1 MVPRVVLPRGEFL
14 LLLGPLIEPKKAY
27 LCIIKTLFMKHK
39 TLLLTFLVL
48 LPAFLFAGEGMWI
61 PMLLQYNEK
70 EMQEMGMKITAD
82 DIYSINHSS
91 LKDAIVLF
99 GGGCTGE
106 IVSDLGLLL
115 TNHHC
120 GYDYIQKHSSVE
132 HDYLTNG
139 FWAMNRGEELPCPGL
154 SVIFLRE
161 MRDVTDQVL
170 KGVSIDMPEDERQAL
185 VDKNM
190 KSIIAS
196 VEKETP
202 YKVSIK
208 PYFLGNEYYLL
219 LNEVYTDVRL
229 VGCPPSNI
237 GKFGGDTDNWV
248 WPRHTGD
255 FSVFRVY
262 ADKDG
267 HPAVYD
273 KDNVPYK
280 PAKHLDISLKGAE
293 EGDFAFVFGYPAR
306 TNEYLP
312 AVAVDQEANVID
324 PIMVDLRGKVLDIY
338 NKYQEQDPKV
348 RIQYASKHA
357 GLGNG
362 WKKWMGVTEG
372 INHFHGVQKKH
383 DYENR
388 FQKWVLESRSRHIY
402 VDLLRQFK
410 DNYKALEP
418 YELAYTYLTEA
429 GLRIELVS
437 FAGRFARLAEVTKD
451 TPQDKVD
458 QMVANLKTSSAAFFK
473 DYYEPIDR
481 EVAVMALNEYLK
493 AQPADFRPGFLND
506 IKDVNEYVDKLFA
519 KSMFTDQAK
528 VNELLNNF
536 SVNKAKKL
544 QKDPALQAYESLMG
558 FFVDEVY
565 KPNATITA
573 NIDRLRRIYM
583 KGQMEME
590 PEKRFSP
597 DANFTL
603 RVTYGKVEGFK
614 PKDGM
619 KYKHFTTLEGI
630 MQKGN
635 PDIYDYVVEPRLKEL
650 YNKKDYG
657 RYADKDGTMHVAFTA
672 SVHTTGGNS
681 GSPILNAEG
690 QLLGLN
696 FDRCWEGTMSDL
708 IYDPDICRNISVD
721 IRYVLFI
728 IDKFAGAGH
737 LVDEMTIVE

>member
-1 MVPRVVLPRGEFL
+1 MKRLSL
-14 LLLGPLIEPKKAY
+14 LITFIL
-27 LCIIKTLFMKHK
+27 TLAVGIAK
-39 TLLLTFLVL
+39 
-48 LPAFLFAGEGMWI
+48 AGEGMWI

-70 EMQEMGMKITAD
+70 EMQEMGMKITAE

-106 IVSDLGLLL
+106 IVSDQGLLL

-120 GYDYIQKHSSVE
+120 GYGYIQKHSSVE

-154 SVIFLRE
+154 TVIFLRE
-161 MRDVTDQVL
+161 MRDVTKQVL
-170 KGVSIDMPEDERQAL
+170 EGITIDTPEDERKAKI
-185 VDKNM
+185 DENM
-190 KSIIAS
+190 KKIKAQI
-196 VEKETP
+196 EKETQ
-202 YKVSIK
+202 YKVRIE
-208 PYFLGNEYYLL
+208 PFFLGNEYYLM

-267 HPAVYD
+267 RPADYG

-280 PAKHLDISLKGAE
+280 PAKHLEISLKGAE
-293 EGDFAFVFGYPAR
+293 EGDFAFVFGYPAH

-312 AVAVDQEANVID
+312 AVAVDQEANLID
-324 PIMVDLRGKVLDIY
+324 PIRVDLRGKVLDIY

-348 RIQYASKHA
+348 RIQYAAKHA
-357 GLGNG
+357 NIGNG

-372 INHFHGVQKKH
+372 INHFHGVEKKN
-383 DYENR
+383 EFETR
-388 FQKWVLESRSRHIY
+388 FQEWALGARNRYMYI
-402 VDLLRQFK
+402 DLLKDFK
-410 DNYKALEP
+410 KNYYDLKP
-418 YELAYTYLTEA
+418 YELAYTYLAEA
-429 GLRIELVS
+429 GLRIELIN
-437 FAGRFARLAEVTKD
+437 FAGRFARLSEVTKD
-451 TPQDKVD
+451 TPQEEIDK
-458 QMVANLKTSSAAFFK
+458 MIASLKTASANFFK

-481 EVAVMALNEYLK
+481 EVAAMLLNEYLK
-493 AQPADFRPGFLND
+493 AQSADFRPAFLNE
-506 IKDVNEYVDKLFA
+506 IKDVDSYVDNLFN
-519 KSMFTDQAK
+519 KSMFTDEAK
-528 VNELLNNF
+528 VNDFLDNF
-536 SVNKAKKL
+536 KANKAKKL
-544 QKDPALQAYESLMG
+544 ANDPALKVYQSLIG
-558 FFVDEVY
+558 FYRNEVY
-565 KPNATITA
+565 DHISEINT
-573 NIDRLRRIYM
+573 NIDRLQRIYM
-583 KGQMEME
+583 KGQMDMQ
-590 PEKRFSP
+590 PDKRLFP

-614 PKDGM
+614 PQDG
-619 KYKHFTTLEGI
+619 KTYKHFTTLEGI
-630 MQKGN
+630 MEKEN

-650 YNKKDYG
+650 FNNKDYG
-657 RYADKDGTMHVAFTA
+657 RYADKDGKMHVAFTA

-708 IYDPDICRNISVD
+708 IYDPAICRNISVD

-737 LVDEMTIVE
+737 LIDEMTIVE

>member
-1 MVPRVVLPRGEFL
+1 MA
-14 LLLGPLIEPKKAY
+14 I
-27 LCIIKTLFMKHK
+27 
-39 TLLLTFLVL
+39 LLTS
-48 LPAFLFAGEGMWI
+48 AMAFAGEGMWI

-70 EMQEMGMKITAD
+70 EMQEMGMRITAD

-106 IVSDLGLLL
+106 IVSDYGLLL

-120 GYDYIQKHSSVE
+120 GYDWIQKHSSVE
-132 HDYLTNG
+132 HDYLTDG
-139 FWAMNRGEELPCPGL
+139 FWAMDRSQELPCPGL
-154 SVIFLRE
+154 TVTILRE
-161 MRDVTDQVL
+161 IRDVTDQVL
-170 KGVSIDMPEDERQAL
+170 YHVTEEMTEEKRQATI
-185 VDKNM
+185 DQAIKD
-190 KSIIAS
+190 IIAE
-196 VEKETP
+196 VEKTTN

-208 PYFLGNEYYLL
+208 PFFLGNEYYLL
-219 LNEVYTDVRL
+219 LNEVFRDVRL

-267 HPAVYD
+267 HPANYSA
-273 KDNVPYK
+273 DNVPYK
-280 PAKHLDISLKGAE
+280 PAQHLQISLKGAD

-306 TNEYLP
+306 TSEYLP

-324 PIMVDLRGKVLDIY
+324 PIAVDLRGKILDVY
-338 NKYQEQDPKV
+338 NTYQEKDRKV

-372 INHFHGVQKKH
+372 INHFHGVEKKRFYEESFQEWCLASRQRYLYINLLKDFEQK
-383 DYENR
+383 
-388 FQKWVLESRSRHIY
+388 
-402 VDLLRQFK
+402 
-410 DNYKALEP
+410 YKELEP
-418 YELAYTYLTEA
+418 YRVAYTYLSNA
-429 GLRIELVS
+429 GLNIEIVA
-437 FAGRFARLAEVTKD
+437 FAGKFNKLSEVTSD
-451 TPQDKVD
+451 TPQEEVDK
-458 QMVANLKTSSAAFFK
+458 MLASLRKASETFFK
-473 DYYEPIDR
+473 DYYQPIDE
-481 EVAVMALNEYLK
+481 EVARTMLAEYLNN
-493 AQPADFRPGFLND
+493 QPADFRPGFLND
-506 IKDVNEYVDKLFA
+506 IKDVDDYVKTLFS
-519 KSMFTDQAK
+519 KSMFVDEEK
-528 VNELLNNF
+528 VNNF
-536 SVNKAKKL
+536 IDNFKPIKAKKL
-544 QKDPALQAYESLMG
+544 QKDPALIAYQSLIN
-558 FFVDEVY
+558 FYSEEVNP
-565 KPNATITA
+565 KMSAINNDLA
-573 NIDRLRRIYM
+573 RLQRLYM
-583 KGQMEME
+583 KGQMLME

-614 PKDGM
+614 PQDG
-619 KYKHFTTLEGI
+619 KNFRHFTTLEGI
-630 MQKGN
+630 MEKEN
-635 PDIYDYVVEPRLKEL
+635 SDIYDYVVEPKLKEL
-650 YNKKDYG
+650 YNNKDYG

-681 GSPILNAEG
+681 GSPILNADG

-708 IYDPDICRNISVD
+708 VYDPDICRNISVD

-728 IDKFAGAGH
+728 IDKFAGAKN
-737 LVDEMTIVE
+737 LIAEMDIVE

>member
-1 MVPRVVLPRGEFL
+1 MTMFL
-14 LLLGPLIEPKKAY
+14 MLSVGIAK
-27 LCIIKTLFMKHK
+27 
-39 TLLLTFLVL
+39 
-48 LPAFLFAGEGMWI
+48 AGEGMWI

-70 EMQEMGMKITAD
+70 EMQEMGMKITAE

-106 IVSDLGLLL
+106 IVSDYGLLL

-161 MRDVTDQVL
+161 MRDVTKQVL
-170 KGVSIDMPEDERQAL
+170 EGVSIDFLEDEFNAKVKQ
-185 VDKNM
+185 NM
-190 KSIIAS
+190 QRVISE
-196 VEKETP
+196 VEKETK
-202 YKVSIK
+202 YEVSIK
-208 PYFLGNEYYLL
+208 PFFLGNQYYLL

-255 FSVFRVY
+255 FSIFRVY

-267 HPAVYD
+267 HPAVYSE
-273 KDNVPYK
+273 DNVPYK

-312 AVAVDQEANVID
+312 AVAVDQEANLID

-357 GLGNG
+357 SLGNG

-372 INHFHGVQKKH
+372 INHFHGVEKKH
-383 DYENR
+383 AFESD
-388 FQKWVLESRSRHIY
+388 FQEWVLASRSRHMYINLLN
-402 VDLLRQFK
+402 DLK
-410 DNYKALEP
+410 KNYKDLEP
-418 YELAYTYLTEA
+418 YELAYTYLAEA
-429 GLRIELVS
+429 GLRIELVN
-437 FAGRFARLAEVTKD
+437 FAGRFARLSEVTKD
-451 TPQDKVD
+451 TPQEDIDRMLNQVKATA
-458 QMVANLKTSSAAFFK
+458 ANFFK

-493 AQPADFRPGFLND
+493 AQPAEFRPNFLND
-506 IKDVNEYVDKLFA
+506 IKDVNEYVNQLFD
-519 KSMFTDQAK
+519 KSMFTDEAK
-528 VNELLNNF
+528 VTALLDNF
-536 SVNKAKKL
+536 KVKDAKKL
-544 QKDPALQAYESLMG
+544 ANDPALKVYQSLIG
-558 FFVDEVY
+558 FYRDEVSDHI
-565 KPNATITA
+565 KSLNA

-583 KGQMEME
+583 MAQMEMQ
-590 PEKRFSP
+590 PDKHFFP

-614 PKDGM
+614 PQDG
-619 KYKHFTTLEGI
+619 KTYRHFTTLEGI
-630 MQKGN
+630 IEKEN

-657 RYADKDGTMHVAFTA
+657 RYADKNGSMHVAFTA

-737 LVDEMTIVE
+737 LIEEMTIVE

>member
-1 MVPRVVLPRGEFL
+1 
-14 LLLGPLIEPKKAY
+14 
-27 LCIIKTLFMKHK
+27 MKRI
-39 TLLLTFLVL
+39 TLLITLILTLAVGI
-48 LPAFLFAGEGMWI
+48 AKAGEGMWI

-70 EMQEMGMKITAD
+70 EMQEMGMKISAE

-106 IVSDLGLLL
+106 IVSDYGLLL

-139 FWAMNRGEELPCPGL
+139 FWAMNKGEELPCPGL
-154 SVIFLRE
+154 SVTFLRE
-161 MRDVTDQVL
+161 MRDVTERVL
-170 KGVSIDMPEDERQAL
+170 EGITIDTPEDERKAK
-185 VDKNM
+185 VDENM
-190 KSIIAS
+190 KKIIAE
-196 VEKETP
+196 VEKETR

-208 PYFLGNEYYLL
+208 PFFQGNEYYLL

-255 FSVFRVY
+255 FSIFRVY

-280 PAKHLDISLKGAE
+280 PAKHLDISLKGVE

-324 PIMVDLRGKVLDIY
+324 PVMVDLRGKVLDIY

-372 INHFHGVQKKH
+372 INHFHGIERKM
-383 DYENR
+383 DYESS
-388 FQKWVLESRSRHIY
+388 FYDWVMQSRSRY
-402 VDLLRQFK
+402 MYANLLKDFK
-410 DNYKALEP
+410 SNYKTLEP
-418 YELAYTYLTEA
+418 YQLAYTYMAEA
-429 GLRIELVS
+429 GRRIELVS
-437 FAGRFARLAEVTKD
+437 FAGRFTKLSEVTKE
-451 TPQDKVD
+451 TPQDD
-458 QMVANLKTSSAAFFK
+458 INRMVESLKKTSATFFK

-481 EVAVMALNEYLK
+481 EVAAMLLGEYLK
-493 AQPADFRPGFLND
+493 AQPADFRPAFLND
-506 IKDVNEYVDKLFA
+506 IKDINGYVDNLFN
-519 KSMFTDQAK
+519 KSMFTDEAK
-528 VNELLNNF
+528 VNALLDGFKAND
-536 SVNKAKKL
+536 AKKL
-544 QKDPALQAYESLMG
+544 AKDPALQVYQSLIG
-558 FFVDEVY
+558 FYRDEVY
-565 KPNATITA
+565 DHIVSLTNDNA
-573 NIDRLRRIYM
+573 RLQRIYM

-590 PEKRFSP
+590 PEKHFYP

-603 RVTYGKVEGFK
+603 RVTYGRVEGFK
-614 PKDGM
+614 PQDG
-619 KYKHFTTLEGI
+619 KTYRHFTTLEGI
-630 MQKGN
+630 MQKEN
-635 PDIYDYVVEPRLKEL
+635 PEIYDYVVEPRLKQL
-650 YNKKDYG
+650 YINKDYG
-657 RYADKDGTMHVAFTA
+657 RYADRDGTMHVAFTA

-681 GSPILNAEG
+681 GSPILNSEG

-708 IYDPDICRNISVD
+708 IYDPAICRNISVD

-737 LVDEMTIVE
+737 LIEEMTIIE

>member
-1 MVPRVVLPRGEFL
+1 MTYGLTHHWIGYAI
-14 LLLGPLIEPKKAY
+14 GPKPKTP
-27 LCIIKTLFMKHK
+27 IMKRK
-39 TLLLTFLVL
+39 SLLTLIL
-48 LPAFLFAGEGMWI
+48 AFSIGIAKAGEGMWI

-70 EMQEMGMKITAD
+70 EMQEMGMKITAE

-106 IVSDLGLLL
+106 IVSDYGLLL

-139 FWAMNRGEELPCPGL
+139 FWAMNRNEELPCPGL

-161 MRDVTDQVL
+161 MRDVTQQVL
-170 KGVSIDMPEDERQAL
+170 DGVNVDTPESERKATIEA
-185 VDKNM
+185 NM
-190 KSIIAS
+190 KRLVAEL
-196 VEKETP
+196 EKQTP
-202 YKVSIK
+202 YQVSIK
-208 PYFLGNEYYLL
+208 PFFLGNEYYVLF
-219 LNEVYTDVRL
+219 NEVYTDVRL

-255 FSVFRVY
+255 FSIFRVY

-267 HPAVYD
+267 HPADYST
-273 KDNVPYK
+273 DNVPYK
-280 PAKHLDISLKGAE
+280 PAKHLDISLKGAN

-312 AVAVDQEANVID
+312 AVAVDQEANLID
-324 PIMVDLRGKVLDIY
+324 PIVVDLRGKVLDIY

-357 GLGNG
+357 SIGNG

-372 INHFHGVQKKH
+372 INHFHGVEKKH
-383 DYENR
+383 DYEAR
-388 FQKWVLESRSRHIY
+388 FHDWAMQSRSRY
-402 VDLLRQFK
+402 MYTNLLRQFK
-410 DNYKALEP
+410 DNYAQLEP
-418 YELAYTYLTEA
+418 YQLAYTYLAEA
-429 GLRIELVS
+429 GLRIELIS
-437 FAGRFARLAEVTKD
+437 FAGRFARLLDVTKD
-451 TPQDKVD
+451 APQENIDK
-458 QMVANLKTSSAAFFK
+458 MVASLRTASETFFK
-473 DYYEPIDR
+473 DYHQPIDQ
-481 EVAVMALNEYLK
+481 EVAAMLLKEYLK
-493 AQPADFRPGFLND
+493 AQPANFRPTFLND
-506 IKDVNEYVDKLFA
+506 IKDVNDYVDNLFE
-519 KSMFTDQAK
+519 KSIFTDQNK
-528 VNELLNNF
+528 VNALLDEF
-536 SVNKAKKL
+536 KANKVKKL
-544 QKDPALQAYESLMG
+544 QKDPALQAYMSLIE
-558 FFVDEVY
+558 FYRNDVSSHITSI
-565 KPNATITA
+565 NAD
-573 NIDRLRRIYM
+573 IDRLRRIYM
-583 KGQMEME
+583 KGQMEMQ
-590 PEKRFSP
+590 PDKRLFP

-614 PKDGM
+614 PQDG
-619 KYKHFTTLEGI
+619 KTFRHFTTLEGI
-630 MQKGN
+630 MEKEN

-650 YNKKDYG
+650 YNNKDYG

-737 LVDEMTIVE
+737 LIDEMTIVE

>member
-1 MVPRVVLPRGEFL
+1 MKNLHY
-14 LLLGPLIEPKKAY
+14 LI
-27 LCIIKTLFMKHK
+27 TLI
-39 TLLLTFLVL
+39 LSLTIGI
-48 LPAFLFAGEGMWI
+48 AKAGEGMWI

-70 EMQEMGMKITAD
+70 EMQEMGMRITAE

-161 MRDVTDQVL
+161 MRDVTEKILTGIDV
-170 KGVSIDMPEDERQAL
+170 DMPEDERQAKI
-185 VDKNM
+185 DENIK
-190 KSIIAS
+190 KTIAA
-196 VEKETP
+196 VEKETS
-202 YKVSIK
+202 YKVSIR
-208 PYFLGNEYYLL
+208 PFFLGNEYYLL
-219 LNEVYTDVRL
+219 LNETYTDVRL

-267 HPAVYD
+267 HPAVYSE
-273 KDNVPYK
+273 DNIPYK
-280 PAKHLDISLKGAE
+280 PDKHLDISLKGAD

-312 AVAVDQEANVID
+312 AVAVDQEANLID
-324 PIMVDLRGKVLDIY
+324 PITVDLRGKVLDIY

-357 GLGNG
+357 GIGNG

-372 INHFHGVQKKH
+372 INHFHGVEKKRAFEQ
-383 DYENR
+383 DFQEWALGARNR
-388 FQKWVLESRSRHIY
+388 YMYI
-402 VDLLRQFK
+402 DLLKNFERS
-410 DNYKALEP
+410 YKELEP
-418 YELAYTYLTEA
+418 YQLAYTYVAEA
-429 GLRIELVS
+429 CLRIELVS
-437 FAGRFARLAEVTKD
+437 FAGRFAKLSEVAKD
-451 TPQDKVD
+451 TPQEDIDK
-458 QMVANLKTSSAAFFK
+458 MIATLKKSSEAFFK

-481 EVAVMALNEYLK
+481 EVAAMLLKEYLK
-493 AQPADFRPGFLND
+493 AQPADFHPGFLND
-506 IKDVNEYVDKLFA
+506 IKDVDNYVEQLFA
-519 KSMFTDQAK
+519 KSMFTDEAK
-528 VNELLNNF
+528 VNELLDNF
-536 SVNKAKKL
+536 RPNKAKKL
-544 QKDPALQAYESLMG
+544 ANDPALKAYQSLIG
-558 FFVDEVY
+558 FYRNEVY
-565 KPNATITA
+565 DRISDLNA
-573 NIDRLRRIYM
+573 NIDRMRRLYM
-583 KGQMEME
+583 KGQMEMQ
-590 PEKRFSP
+590 PDKRLFP

-603 RVTYGKVEGFK
+603 RVTYGKVEGFR
-614 PKDGM
+614 PQDG
-619 KYKHFTTLEGI
+619 KTYRHFTTLEGI
-630 MQKGN
+630 MEKEN
-635 PDIYDYVVEPRLKEL
+635 PDIYDYVVEPKLKDL
-650 YNKKDYG
+650 YDKKDYG

-681 GSPILNAEG
+681 GSPILNADG

-728 IDKFAGAGH
+728 IDKFAGAKH
-737 LVDEMTIVE
+737 LIDEMTIVE

>member
-1 MVPRVVLPRGEFL
+1 MNRFRLFTFL
-14 LLLGPLIEPKKAY
+14 LV
-27 LCIIKTLFMKHK
+27 LF
-39 TLLLTFLVL
+39 
-48 LPAFLFAGEGMWI
+48 PGFLFAGEGMWI

-70 EMQEMGMKITAD
+70 EMQEMGMRITAE

-106 IVSDLGLLL
+106 IVSDYGLLL

-120 GYDYIQKHSSVE
+120 GYGYIQKHSSVE

-161 MRDVTDQVL
+161 MRDVTEQVL
-170 KGVSIDMPEDERQAL
+170 EGITIDTPEEERQTL
-185 VDKNM
+185 IETHIK
-190 KSIIAS
+190 KIIEAA
-196 VEKETP
+196 EKETK
-202 YKVSIK
+202 YKVSVK

-255 FSVFRVY
+255 FSIFRVY

-267 HPAVYD
+267 HPADYSTN
-273 KDNVPYK
+273 NVPYK

-312 AVAVDQEANVID
+312 AVAVNQEANLID

-348 RIQYASKHA
+348 RIQYAAKHA
-357 GLGNG
+357 NIGNG

-372 INHFHGVQKKH
+372 INHFHGIEKKQAFEH
-383 DYENR
+383 DFYD
-388 FQKWVLESRSRHIY
+388 WAMASRSRYMY
-402 VDLLRQFK
+402 VNLLRQFK
-410 DNYKALEP
+410 DSYKELEP
-418 YELAYTYLTEA
+418 YELAYTYISEA
-429 GLRIELVS
+429 GMRIELIN
-437 FAGRFARLAEVTKD
+437 FAGRFVRLSEVTKE
-451 TPQDKVD
+451 TPQEDIDK
-458 QMVANLKTSSAAFFK
+458 MVTSLKTASANFFK
-473 DYYEPIDR
+473 DYYKPIDK
-481 EVAVMALNEYLK
+481 EVAAMLLKEYLK
-493 AQPADFRPGFLND
+493 AQPTDFRPSFLNN
-506 IKDVNEYVDKLFA
+506 IKDVDSYVENLFA
-519 KSMFTDQAK
+519 KSVFTNEAK
-528 VNELLNNF
+528 VNDLLNNF
-536 SVNKAKKL
+536 KVSKIKNL
-544 QKDPALQAYESLMG
+544 QNDPALQAYQSLIE
-558 FFVDEVY
+558 FYLNEVY
-565 KPNATITA
+565 DHISSINA

-583 KGQMEME
+583 KGQMEMQ

-614 PKDGM
+614 PQDG
-619 KYKHFTTLEGI
+619 KTYRHFTTLEGI
-630 MQKGN
+630 MQKEN

-650 YNKKDYG
+650 YNNKDYG

-681 GSPILNAEG
+681 GSPILNADG

-708 IYDPDICRNISVD
+708 IYDPAICRNISVD

-737 LVDEMTIVE
+737 LINEMTIVE

>member
-1 MVPRVVLPRGEFL
+1 MKRFRL
-14 LLLGPLIEPKKAY
+14 LT
-27 LCIIKTLFMKHK
+27 TLFILFP
-39 TLLLTFLVL
+39 T
-48 LPAFLFAGEGMWI
+48 FLFAGEGMWI

-70 EMQEMGMKITAD
+70 EMQEMGMRITAE

-106 IVSDLGLLL
+106 IVSDYGLLL

-120 GYDYIQKHSSVE
+120 GYDDIQKHSSVE

-139 FWAMNRGEELPCPGL
+139 FWAMNRNEELPCPGL

-161 MRDVTDQVL
+161 MRDVTDRIL
-170 KGVSIDMPEDERQAL
+170 AGTNIDMPEDERQAIIN
-185 VDKNM
+185 KNM
-190 KSIIAS
+190 KQVIAE
-196 VEKETP
+196 VEKETT
-202 YKVSIK
+202 YKASIK
-208 PYFLGNEYYLL
+208 PFFLGNEYYLL
-219 LNEVYTDVRL
+219 LNETYTDVRL

-255 FSVFRVY
+255 FSIFRVY

-267 HPAVYD
+267 HPADYSR
-273 KDNVPYK
+273 DNVPYK
-280 PAKHLDISLKGAE
+280 PAKHLDISLKGAN

-312 AVAVDQEANVID
+312 AVAVDQEANLID

-348 RIQYASKHA
+348 RIQYAAKHA
-357 GLGNG
+357 GIGNG

-372 INHFHGVQKKH
+372 INHFHGIEKKN
-383 DYENR
+383 DYETR
-388 FQKWVLESRSRHIY
+388 FYDWVMQSRSRYMY
-402 VDLLRQFK
+402 VNLLKQFK
-410 DNYKALEP
+410 DCYTELKP
-418 YELAYTYLTEA
+418 YQLAYTYMAEA
-429 GLRIELVS
+429 GMRIELIN
-437 FAGRFARLAEVTKD
+437 FAGRFARLADMDKD
-451 TPQDKVD
+451 TPQEQIDNMIASLKSTA
-458 QMVANLKTSSAAFFK
+458 ANFFK
-473 DYYEPIDR
+473 DYYMPIDK
-481 EVAVMALNEYLK
+481 EVAAMLLKEYLK
-493 AQPADFRPGFLND
+493 AQPADFRPSFLND
-506 IKDVNEYVDKLFA
+506 IKDVDEYVEQMFK
-519 KSMFTDQAK
+519 KSMFTDEAK
-528 VNELLNNF
+528 VNDYLDNF
-536 SVNKAKKL
+536 KPSKVKKL
-544 QKDPALQAYESLMG
+544 QNDPAMKAYQSLIG
-558 FFVDEVY
+558 FYRDEVY
-565 KPNATITA
+565 DHIVSINA

-614 PKDGM
+614 PQDG
-619 KYKHFTTLEGI
+619 KTYRHFTTLEGI
-630 MQKGN
+630 MQKEN
-635 PDIYDYVVEPRLKEL
+635 PDIYDYVVEPRLKQL
-650 YNKKDYG
+650 YNTKDYG

-681 GSPILNAEG
+681 GSPILNADG

-737 LVDEMTIVE
+737 LIDEMTIVE

>member
-1 MVPRVVLPRGEFL
+1 MA
-14 LLLGPLIEPKKAY
+14 I
-27 LCIIKTLFMKHK
+27 
-39 TLLLTFLVL
+39 LLTS
-48 LPAFLFAGEGMWI
+48 AMAFAGEGMWI

-70 EMQEMGMKITAD
+70 EMQEMGMRITAD

-106 IVSDLGLLL
+106 IVSDYGLLL

-120 GYDYIQKHSSVE
+120 GYDWIQKHSSVE
-132 HDYLTNG
+132 HDYLTDG
-139 FWAMNRGEELPCPGL
+139 FWAMDRSQELPCPGL
-154 SVIFLRE
+154 TVTILRE

-170 KGVSIDMPEDERQAL
+170 YHVTEEMTEEKRQATI
-185 VDKNM
+185 DQAIKD
-190 KSIIAS
+190 IIAE
-196 VEKETP
+196 VEKTTN

-208 PYFLGNEYYLL
+208 PFFLGNEYYLL
-219 LNEVYTDVRL
+219 LNEVFRDVRL

-267 HPAVYD
+267 HPANYSA
-273 KDNVPYK
+273 DNVPYK
-280 PAKHLDISLKGAE
+280 PAQHLQISLKGAD

-306 TNEYLP
+306 TSEYLP

-324 PIMVDLRGKVLDIY
+324 PIAVDLRGKILDVY
-338 NKYQEQDPKV
+338 NTYQEKDRKV

-372 INHFHGVQKKH
+372 INHFHGVEKKRFYEESFQEWCLASRQRYLYINLLKDFEQK
-383 DYENR
+383 
-388 FQKWVLESRSRHIY
+388 
-402 VDLLRQFK
+402 
-410 DNYKALEP
+410 YKELEP
-418 YELAYTYLTEA
+418 YRVAYTYLSNA
-429 GLRIELVS
+429 GLNIEIIN
-437 FAGRFARLAEVTKD
+437 FAGKFNKLSEVTSD
-451 TPQDKVD
+451 TPQEEVDK
-458 QMVANLKTSSAAFFK
+458 MLASLRKASETFFK
-473 DYYEPIDR
+473 DYYQPIDE
-481 EVAVMALNEYLK
+481 EVARTMLAEYLNN
-493 AQPADFRPGFLND
+493 QPADFRPGFLND
-506 IKDVNEYVDKLFA
+506 IKDVDDYVKTLFS
-519 KSMFTDQAK
+519 KSMFADEEK
-528 VNELLNNF
+528 VNNF
-536 SVNKAKKL
+536 IDNFKPIKAKKL
-544 QKDPALQAYESLMG
+544 QKDPALIAYQSLIN
-558 FFVDEVY
+558 FYSEEVNP
-565 KPNATITA
+565 KMSAINNDLA
-573 NIDRLRRIYM
+573 RLQRLYM
-583 KGQMEME
+583 KGQMLME

-614 PKDGM
+614 PQDG
-619 KYKHFTTLEGI
+619 KNFRHFTTLEGI
-630 MQKGN
+630 MEKEN
-635 PDIYDYVVEPRLKEL
+635 PDIYDYVVEPKLKEL
-650 YNKKDYG
+650 YNNKDYG

-681 GSPILNAEG
+681 GSPILNADG

-708 IYDPDICRNISVD
+708 VYDPDICRNISVD

-728 IDKFAGAGH
+728 IDKFAGAKN
-737 LVDEMTIVE
+737 LIAEMDIVE

>member
-1 MVPRVVLPRGEFL
+1 MKRLP
-14 LLLGPLIEPKKAY
+14 
-27 LCIIKTLFMKHK
+27 
-39 TLLLTFLVL
+39 LLLTIILTFSIGI
-48 LPAFLFAGEGMWI
+48 AKAGEGMWI

-70 EMQEMGMKITAD
+70 EMQEMGMRITAE

-106 IVSDLGLLL
+106 IVSDYGLLL

-120 GYDYIQKHSSVE
+120 GYDYIQRHSSVE

-170 KGVSIDMPEDERQAL
+170 ADITIDMPEAERQAK
-185 VDKNM
+185 VDEHIKA
-190 KSIIAS
+190 IIAA
-196 VEKETP
+196 VEKETN

-255 FSVFRVY
+255 FSIFRVY

-267 HPAVYD
+267 HPAVYSE
-273 KDNVPYK
+273 DNIPYK

-312 AVAVDQEANVID
+312 SVAVDQEANLID
-324 PIMVDLRGKVLDIY
+324 PITVDLRGKVLDIY
-338 NKYQEQDPKV
+338 NKYQEQDPGV

-357 GLGNG
+357 SIGNG

-372 INHFHGVQKKH
+372 INHFHGVEKKEA
-383 DYENR
+383 YEHE
-388 FQKWVLESRSRHIY
+388 FFDWAMQSRSRYMY
-402 VDLLRQFK
+402 VNLMKDFK
-410 DNYKALEP
+410 KNYEELEP
-418 YELAYTYLTEA
+418 YELAYTYMAEA
-429 GLRIELVS
+429 GMRIELVN
-437 FAGRFARLAEVTKD
+437 FAGRFVKLSEVTKD
-451 TPQDKVD
+451 TPQDD
-458 QMVANLKTSSAAFFK
+458 IDMMITNLKAAAEKFYK

-481 EVAVMALNEYLK
+481 EVAAMLLSEYMK
-493 AQPADFRPGFLND
+493 AQPADFRPAFLND
-506 IKDVNEYVDKLFA
+506 IKDVNDYVGKMFD

-528 VNELLNNF
+528 VNALLENFKVNN
-536 SVNKAKKL
+536 AKKL
-544 QKDPALQAYESLMG
+544 ANDPALLVYQSLIG
-558 FFVDEVY
+558 FYREKVY
-565 KPNATITA
+565 DHIKALTEDNA
-573 NIDRLRRIYM
+573 RLQRIYM
-583 KGQMEME
+583 KGQMEMQ

-603 RVTYGKVEGFK
+603 RVTYGKVEGFR

-619 KYKHFTTLEGI
+619 RYKHFTTLEGI
-630 MQKGN
+630 MQKEN
-635 PDIYDYVVEPRLKEL
+635 PDIYDYVVEPRLKQL
-650 YNKKDYG
+650 YNTKDYG

-681 GSPILNAEG
+681 GSPILNADG

-737 LVDEMTIVE
+737 LIDEMTIVE

>member
-1 MVPRVVLPRGEFL
+1 
-14 LLLGPLIEPKKAY
+14 
-27 LCIIKTLFMKHK
+27 MKRFR
-39 TLLLTFLVL
+39 LLTILLVL
-48 LPAFLFAGEGMWI
+48 FPAFLFAGEGMWI

-70 EMQEMGMKITAD
+70 EMQEMGMCITAD

-106 IVSDLGLLL
+106 IVSDQGLLL

-120 GYDYIQKHSSVE
+120 GYDYIQRHSSVE

-161 MRDVTDQVL
+161 MRDVTEKVL
-170 KGVSIDMPEDERQAL
+170 YNINVDMPEDERQAKIDENIKKL
-185 VDKNM
+185 
-190 KSIIAS
+190 IAKF
-196 VEKETP
+196 EKETD

-208 PYFLGNEYYLL
+208 PFFLGNEYYVLF
-219 LNEVYTDVRL
+219 NEIYTDVRL

-262 ADKDG
+262 ADKNG
-267 HPAVYD
+267 HPAAYSD
-273 KDNVPYK
+273 DNVPYK

-293 EGDFAFVFGYPAR
+293 EGDFAFVFGYPAC

-312 AVAVDQEANVID
+312 AVAVDQEANLID
-324 PIMVDLRGKVLDIY
+324 PITVDLRGKVLDIY
-338 NKYQEQDPKV
+338 NQYQEQDPKV

-357 GLGNG
+357 SIGNG

-372 INHFHGVQKKH
+372 INHFHGVEKKQAFEQ
-383 DYENR
+383 DFYDWAM
-388 FQKWVLESRSRHIY
+388 QSRSRYMY
-402 VDLLRQFK
+402 VNLIRQFDK
-410 DNYKALEP
+410 NYKELEP
-418 YELAYTYLTEA
+418 YQLAYTYLSEA
-429 GLRIELVS
+429 GLRTELIS
-437 FAGRFARLAEVTKD
+437 FAGRFARLSEVTKD
-451 TPQDKVD
+451 TPQEDID
-458 QMVANLKTSSAAFFK
+458 RMLHQLKGTSESFFK

-481 EVAVMALNEYLK
+481 DVAKMLLKEYLK
-493 AQPADFRPGFLND
+493 AQPADFRPSFLND
-506 IKDVNEYVDKLFA
+506 IKEVNEYVDKLFD
-519 KSMFTDQAK
+519 KTMFTDQAK
-528 VNELLNNF
+528 VTALLDNF
-536 SVNKAKKL
+536 KVKDAKKL
-544 QKDPALQAYESLMG
+544 AKDPALQVYQSLMG
-558 FFVDEVY
+558 FFRNEVHG
-565 KPNATITA
+565 KMASITA
-573 NIDRLRRIYM
+573 DNDRLRLIYM
-583 KGQMEME
+583 KGQMEMQT
-590 PEKRFSP
+590 EKRLFP

-603 RVTYGKVEGFK
+603 RVTYGKIEGFK
-614 PKDGM
+614 PQDG
-619 KYKHFTTLEGI
+619 KTYRHFTTLEGI
-630 MQKGN
+630 MQKEN

-681 GSPILNAEG
+681 GSPILNADG

-737 LVDEMTIVE
+737 LIDEMTIVE

>member
-1 MVPRVVLPRGEFL
+1 MKRFHFL
-14 LLLGPLIEPKKAY
+14 
-27 LCIIKTLFMKHK
+27 T
-39 TLLLTFLVL
+39 TLLVL
-48 LPAFLFAGEGMWI
+48 FPAFLFAGEGMWI

-70 EMQEMGMKITAD
+70 EMQEMGMRITAE

-106 IVSDLGLLL
+106 IVSDQGLLL

-139 FWAMNRGEELPCPGL
+139 FWAMNPSEELPCPGL
-154 SVIFLRE
+154 DVIFLRE

-170 KGVSIDMPEDERQAL
+170 VNVTDDMPEDERQAKI
-185 VDKNM
+185 DENM
-190 KSIIAS
+190 KKLIADLES
-196 VEKETP
+196 QTP
-202 YKVSIK
+202 YSVSIK
-208 PYFLGNEYYLL
+208 PFFLGNEYYILF
-219 LNEVYTDVRL
+219 NEIFTDVRL

-255 FSVFRVY
+255 FSIFRVY

-267 HPAVYD
+267 HPAKYST
-273 KDNVPYK
+273 DNIPYK
-280 PAKHLDISLKGAE
+280 PAKHLDISLKGVE

-312 AVAVDQEANVID
+312 AVAVDQEANLLD
-324 PIMVDLRGKVLDIY
+324 PIAVDLRGKVLDIY
-338 NKYQEQDPKV
+338 NYYQEQDPKV

-357 GLGNG
+357 SIGNG

-372 INHFHGVQKKH
+372 INHFHGVEKKQAFEK
-383 DYENR
+383 DFQEWALGARNR
-388 FQKWVLESRSRHIY
+388 YMYIN
-402 VDLLRQFK
+402 LLK
-410 DNYKALEP
+410 DFERNYKELEP
-418 YELAYTYLTEA
+418 YKLAYTYVVEA
-429 GLRIELVS
+429 GLRIELVNY
-437 FAGRFARLAEVTKD
+437 AGRFVRLSEVNED
-451 TPQDKVD
+451 TSQEKINL
-458 QMVANLKTSSAAFFK
+458 MVTNLKSSIPSFYK

-481 EVAVMALNEYLK
+481 DVAKMLLGEYLK
-493 AQPADFRPGFLND
+493 AQPADFRPSFLND
-506 IKDVNEYVDKLFA
+506 IEDVDEYVDELFS
-519 KSMFTDQAK
+519 KSILADEAK
-528 VNELLNNF
+528 VNALLDNF
-536 SVNKAKKL
+536 KVKDAKKL
-544 QKDPALQAYESLMG
+544 ANDPALKVYLSIINFYLNE
-558 FFVDEVY
+558 VDG
-565 KPNATITA
+565 PISSIND
-573 NIDRLRRIYM
+573 NINRLRRVYM
-583 KGQMEME
+583 KGQMEMQ
-590 PEKRFSP
+590 PDKRFFP

-603 RVTYGKVEGFK
+603 RVTYGKVEGFR

-630 MQKGN
+630 MQKEN

-650 YNKKDYG
+650 YNNKDYG

-672 SVHTTGGNS
+672 SVHITGGNS
-681 GSPILNAEG
+681 GSPILNADG

-737 LVDEMTIVE
+737 LIDEMTIVE

>member
-1 MVPRVVLPRGEFL
+1 MKRLPLFITFL
-14 LLLGPLIEPKKAY
+14 L
-27 LCIIKTLFMKHK
+27 TLSIGIAK
-39 TLLLTFLVL
+39 
-48 LPAFLFAGEGMWI
+48 AGEGMWI

-70 EMQEMGMKITAD
+70 EMQEMGMKITAE

-106 IVSDLGLLL
+106 IVSDYGLLL

-161 MRDVTDQVL
+161 MRDVTEQVL
-170 KGVSIDMPEDERQAL
+170 KDVNIDMPEDERQAK
-185 VDKNM
+185 VDANIK
-190 KSIIAS
+190 KIIAE
-196 VEKETP
+196 VEKETK

-208 PYFLGNEYYLL
+208 PFFLGNEYYLL

-255 FSVFRVY
+255 FSIFRVY

-267 HPAVYD
+267 HPSAYS

-312 AVAVDQEANVID
+312 AVAVDQEANLID

-372 INHFHGVQKKH
+372 INHFHGVEKKR
-383 DYENR
+383 DYEVD
-388 FQKWVLESRSRHIY
+388 FHDWVMQSRSRY
-402 VDLLRQFK
+402 MYANLLKDFK
-410 DNYKALEP
+410 RNYQELEP
-418 YELAYTYLTEA
+418 YELAYTYLSEA

-437 FAGRFARLAEVTKD
+437 FAGRFARLSEVTKD
-451 TPQDKVD
+451 TPQEDIDRMLNQLKGTA
-458 QMVANLKTSSAAFFK
+458 ANFFK

-481 EVAVMALNEYLK
+481 EVAVMALSEYLK
-493 AQPADFRPGFLND
+493 AQPADFRPAFLND
-506 IKDVNEYVDKLFA
+506 IKDVNEYVDNLFN
-519 KSMFTDQAK
+519 KSMFTDEAK
-528 VNELLNNF
+528 VNDLLENF
-536 SVNKAKKL
+536 KPNKAKKL
-544 QKDPALQAYESLMG
+544 ANDPALKVYQSLIG
-558 FFVDEVY
+558 FYRDKVY
-565 KPNATITA
+565 DHISSLNKDNA
-573 NIDRLRRIYM
+573 RLQRIYM
-583 KGQMEME
+583 KGQMEMQ

-603 RVTYGKVEGFK
+603 RVTYGKVEGFR

-630 MQKGN
+630 MQKEN
-635 PDIYDYVVEPRLKEL
+635 PDIYDYVVEPKLKKL
-650 YNKKDYG
+650 YNNKDYG

-721 IRYVLFI
+721 IRYMLFI

-737 LVDEMTIVE
+737 LIDEMTIVE

>member
-1 MVPRVVLPRGEFL
+1 
-14 LLLGPLIEPKKAY
+14 
-27 LCIIKTLFMKHK
+27 MKHLHYII
-39 TLLLTFLVL
+39 TLILTLAVGI
-48 LPAFLFAGEGMWI
+48 AKAGEGMWI
-61 PMLLQYNEK
+61 PLLLQYNEK
-70 EMQEMGMKITAD
+70 EMQEMGMKITAE

-106 IVSDLGLLL
+106 IVSDYGLLL

-120 GYDYIQKHSSVE
+120 GYDYIQKHSSIE
-132 HDYLTNG
+132 HDYLTDG

-161 MRDVTDQVL
+161 MRDVTEKVL
-170 KGVSIDMPEDERQAL
+170 NGIDDNMSEADRQAKIDENIKKL
-185 VDKNM
+185 V
-190 KSIIAS
+190 AQF
-196 VEKETP
+196 EKESP

-208 PYFLGNEYYLL
+208 PFFLGNEYYALF
-219 LNEVYTDVRL
+219 NEIYTDVRL

-262 ADKDG
+262 ADKEG
-267 HPAVYD
+267 HPAVYH
-273 KDNVPYK
+273 KDNVPYR

-312 AVAVDQEANVID
+312 AVAVDQEANLID
-324 PIMVDLRGKVLDIY
+324 PITVDLRGKVLDIY

-357 GLGNG
+357 SIGNG

-372 INHFHGVQKKH
+372 INHFHGVEKKRAFEE
-383 DYENR
+383 D
-388 FQKWVLESRSRHIY
+388 FQEWVLGARNRY
-402 VDLLRQFK
+402 MYLDLLKNFEQS
-410 DNYKALEP
+410 YKELEP
-418 YELAYTYLTEA
+418 YELAYTYLAEA

-437 FAGRFARLAEVTKD
+437 FVGRFSRLSKITKD
-451 TPQDKVD
+451 TPQGDVD
-458 QMVANLKTSSAAFFK
+458 NMVSALKKTAETFFK

-481 EVAVMALNEYLK
+481 EVAAMLLKEYMK
-493 AQPADFRPGFLND
+493 AQPANFRPDFLND
-506 IKDVNEYVDKLFA
+506 IKDVDAFVDKVFA
-519 KSMFTDQAK
+519 KSMFTDEAK
-528 VNELLNNF
+528 VNELLDSF
-536 SVNKAKKL
+536 KPSKAKKL
-544 QKDPALQAYESLMG
+544 QNDPAMKVYQSLIG
-558 FFVDEVY
+558 FYQDEVSD
-565 KPNATITA
+565 KILSLNA
-573 NIDRLRRIYM
+573 NIDRMRRLYM
-583 KGQMEME
+583 KGQMEMQ
-590 PEKRFSP
+590 PDKRLFP

-614 PKDGM
+614 PQDG
-619 KYKHFTTLEGI
+619 KTFRHFTTLEGI
-630 MQKGN
+630 MQKEN

-650 YNKKDYG
+650 YNNKDYG

-681 GSPILNAEG
+681 GSPILNADG

-728 IDKFAGAGH
+728 IYKFAGAGH
-737 LVDEMTIVE
+737 LIDEMTIVE

>member
-1 MVPRVVLPRGEFL
+1 MKRLSLF
-14 LLLGPLIEPKKAY
+14 I
-27 LCIIKTLFMKHK
+27 TLFL
-39 TLLLTFLVL
+39 TLAVGI
-48 LPAFLFAGEGMWI
+48 AKAGEGMWI

-70 EMQEMGMKITAD
+70 EMQEMGMKITAE

-106 IVSDLGLLL
+106 IVSDYGLLL

-139 FWAMNRGEELPCPGL
+139 FWAMNRSQELPCPGL

-161 MRDVTDQVL
+161 MRDVTEKVL
-170 KGVSIDMPEDERQAL
+170 FNINVDMPEDERQAKIDENIKKL
-185 VDKNM
+185 V
-190 KSIIAS
+190 AQF
-196 VEKETP
+196 EKETQ

-208 PYFLGNEYYLL
+208 PFFLGNEYYVLF
-219 LNEVYTDVRL
+219 NEVYTDVRL

-255 FSVFRVY
+255 FSIFRVY

-267 HPAVYD
+267 HPAVYSE
-273 KDNVPYK
+273 DNMPYK

-293 EGDFAFVFGYPAR
+293 EGDFAFVFGYPAH

-312 AVAVDQEANVID
+312 AVAVDQEANLLD
-324 PIMVDLRGKVLDIY
+324 PIRVDLRGKVLDIY

-348 RIQYASKHA
+348 RIQYAAKHA
-357 GLGNG
+357 NIGNG

-372 INHFHGVQKKH
+372 INHFHGVEKKR
-383 DYENR
+383 DYETR
-388 FQKWVLESRSRHIY
+388 FYDWVMQSRSRY
-402 VDLLRQFK
+402 MYANLLKDFK
-410 DNYKALEP
+410 RNYQELEP
-418 YELAYTYLTEA
+418 YELAYTYLAEA

-437 FAGRFARLAEVTKD
+437 FAGRFAKLSEVTKD
-451 TPQDKVD
+451 TPQEDID
-458 QMVANLKTSSAAFFK
+458 RMLNQLKGTAASFFK

-481 EVAVMALNEYLK
+481 EVAVMALTEYLK
-493 AQPADFRPGFLND
+493 AQPSDFRPAFLND

-519 KSMFTDQAK
+519 KSMFTNEAK
-528 VNELLNNF
+528 VNALLDNF
-536 SVNKAKKL
+536 KVKDANKLAN
-544 QKDPALQAYESLMG
+544 DPALKVYQSLIG
-558 FFVDEVY
+558 FYRNDVY
-565 KPNATITA
+565 DHISSLNA

-583 KGQMEME
+583 KGQMEMQ
-590 PEKRFSP
+590 PEKHFSP

-619 KYKHFTTLEGI
+619 TYKHFTTLEGI
-630 MQKGN
+630 MQKEN
-635 PDIYDYVVEPRLKEL
+635 PDIYDYVVEPRLKQL
-650 YNKKDYG
+650 YNNKDYG

-681 GSPILNAEG
+681 GSPILNANG

-708 IYDPDICRNISVD
+708 IYDPAICRNISVD

-737 LVDEMTIVE
+737 LIDEMTIVE

>member
-1 MVPRVVLPRGEFL
+1 MKRFSL
-14 LLLGPLIEPKKAY
+14 L
-27 LCIIKTLFMKHK
+27 T
-39 TLLLTFLVL
+39 TLLVL
-48 LPAFLFAGEGMWI
+48 FPAFLFAGEGMWI

-70 EMQEMGMKITAD
+70 EMQEMGMRISAD

-106 IVSDLGLLL
+106 IVSDYGLLL

-120 GYDYIQKHSSVE
+120 GYGYIQKHSSVE

-154 SVIFLRE
+154 SVTFLRE
-161 MRDVTDQVL
+161 MRDVTEQVL
-170 KGVSIDMPEDERQAL
+170 KGITVDTPEEERQATIEANI
-185 VDKNM
+185 K
-190 KSIIAS
+190 KITAQ

-202 YKVSIK
+202 YKVSVK
-208 PYFLGNEYYLL
+208 AFFLGNEYYLL

-267 HPAVYD
+267 HPAAYSTE
-273 KDNVPYK
+273 NVPYK

-312 AVAVDQEANVID
+312 AVAVDQEANLID

-348 RIQYASKHA
+348 RIQYAAKHA
-357 GLGNG
+357 NIGNG

-372 INHFHGVQKKH
+372 INHFHGVEKKH
-383 DYENR
+383 AFERDFYDWAM
-388 FQKWVLESRSRHIY
+388 QSRSRYMY
-402 VDLLRQFK
+402 VNLLKQFK
-410 DNYKALEP
+410 ENYQALEP
-418 YELAYTYLTEA
+418 YQLAYTYLSEA
-429 GLRIELVS
+429 GLRIELIN
-437 FAGRFARLAEVTKD
+437 FAGRFAKLSEVTKE
-451 TPQDKVD
+451 TPQEEIDK
-458 QMVANLKTSSAAFFK
+458 MLASLKTASASFFK

-481 EVAVMALNEYLK
+481 EVATMLLSEYLK
-493 AQPADFRPGFLND
+493 AQPADFRPSFLND
-506 IKDVNEYVDKLFA
+506 IKDVNGYVDQLFD
-519 KSMFTDQAK
+519 KSIFTDETK
-528 VNELLNNF
+528 VNDFLDSFKAKN
-536 SVNKAKKL
+536 AKKL
-544 QKDPALQAYESLMG
+544 QNDPALQAYQSLISFYRDDVYESMSNLN
-558 FFVDEVY
+558 D
-565 KPNATITA
+565 

-583 KGQMEME
+583 KGQMEMQ

-619 KYKHFTTLEGI
+619 EYRHFTTLEGI
-630 MQKGN
+630 MQKEN
-635 PDIYDYVVEPRLKEL
+635 PDIYDYVVEPKLKEL

-681 GSPILNAEG
+681 GSPILNADG

-728 IDKFAGAGH
+728 IDKFAGAKH
-737 LVDEMTIVE
+737 LVDEMIIIE

>member
-1 MVPRVVLPRGEFL
+1 MKRFRL
-14 LLLGPLIEPKKAY
+14 LT
-27 LCIIKTLFMKHK
+27 TLFILFP
-39 TLLLTFLVL
+39 T
-48 LPAFLFAGEGMWI
+48 FLFAGEGMWI

-70 EMQEMGMKITAD
+70 EMQEMGMRITAE

-106 IVSDLGLLL
+106 IVSDYGLLL

-120 GYDYIQKHSSVE
+120 GYDDIQKHSSVE

-139 FWAMNRGEELPCPGL
+139 FWAMNRNEELPCPGL

-161 MRDVTDQVL
+161 MRDVTDRVL
-170 KGVSIDMPEDERQAL
+170 AGTNIDMPEDERQAIIN
-185 VDKNM
+185 KNM
-190 KSIIAS
+190 KQVIAE
-196 VEKETP
+196 VEKETT
-202 YKVSIK
+202 YKASIK
-208 PYFLGNEYYLL
+208 PFFLGNEYYLL
-219 LNEVYTDVRL
+219 LNETYTDVRL

-255 FSVFRVY
+255 FSIFRVY

-267 HPAVYD
+267 HPADYSR
-273 KDNVPYK
+273 DNVPYK
-280 PAKHLDISLKGAE
+280 PAKHLDISLKGAN

-312 AVAVDQEANVID
+312 AVAVDQEANLID

-348 RIQYASKHA
+348 RIQYAAKHA
-357 GLGNG
+357 GIGNG

-372 INHFHGVQKKH
+372 INHFHGIEKKN
-383 DYENR
+383 DYETR
-388 FQKWVLESRSRHIY
+388 FYDWAMQSRSRYMY
-402 VDLLRQFK
+402 VNLLKQFK
-410 DNYKALEP
+410 NSYTELKP
-418 YELAYTYLTEA
+418 YQLAYTYMAEA
-429 GLRIELVS
+429 GMRIELIN
-437 FAGRFARLAEVTKD
+437 FAGRFARLADMDKD
-451 TPQDKVD
+451 TPQEQIDNMIASLKSTA
-458 QMVANLKTSSAAFFK
+458 ANFFK
-473 DYYEPIDR
+473 DYYMPIDK
-481 EVAVMALNEYLK
+481 EVAAMLLKEYLK
-493 AQPADFRPGFLND
+493 AQPTDFRPSFLND
-506 IKDVNEYVDKLFA
+506 IKDVDEFVEQMFK
-519 KSMFTDQAK
+519 KSMFTDEAK
-528 VNELLNNF
+528 VNDYLDNF
-536 SVNKAKKL
+536 KPSKVKKL
-544 QKDPALQAYESLMG
+544 QNDPAMKAYQSLIG
-558 FFVDEVY
+558 FYRDEVY
-565 KPNATITA
+565 DHIVSINA

-614 PKDGM
+614 PQDG
-619 KYKHFTTLEGI
+619 KTYRHFTTLEGI
-630 MQKGN
+630 MQKEN
-635 PDIYDYVVEPRLKEL
+635 PDIYDYVVEPRLKQL
-650 YNKKDYG
+650 YNTKDYG

-681 GSPILNAEG
+681 GSPILNADG

-737 LVDEMTIVE
+737 LIDEMTIVE

>member
-1 MVPRVVLPRGEFL
+1 
-14 LLLGPLIEPKKAY
+14 
-27 LCIIKTLFMKHK
+27 MKR
-39 TLLLTFLVL
+39 LSSLLTFLVL
-48 LPAFLFAGEGMWI
+48 FPAFVFAGEGMWI

-70 EMQEMGMKITAD
+70 EMQEMGMRITAE

-106 IVSDLGLLL
+106 IVSDQGLLL

-120 GYDYIQKHSSVE
+120 GYSYIQKHSSVE
-132 HDYLTNG
+132 HDYLTKG
-139 FWAMNRGEELPCPGL
+139 FWAMNMGEELPCPGL

-161 MRDVTDQVL
+161 MRDVTEQVL
-170 KGVSIDMPEDERQAL
+170 EGITVDTPEEERQAKIEEKIKKI
-185 VDKNM
+185 V
-190 KSIIAS
+190 AE
-196 VEKETP
+196 VEKETK
-202 YKVSIK
+202 YAVSIK

-255 FSVFRVY
+255 FSIFRVY

-267 HPAVYD
+267 HPAAYD

-293 EGDFAFVFGYPAR
+293 EGDFAFVFGYPAH
-306 TNEYLP
+306 TSEYLP
-312 AVAVDQEANVID
+312 AVAVDQEANLLD
-324 PIMVDLRGKVLDIY
+324 PIRVDLRGKVLDIY

-348 RIQYASKHA
+348 RIQYAAKHA
-357 GLGNG
+357 NIGNG

-372 INHFHGVQKKH
+372 INHFHGIEKKQAFEH
-383 DYENR
+383 SFYDWAM
-388 FQKWVLESRSRHIY
+388 QSRSRYMY
-402 VDLLRQFK
+402 VNLLRQFK
-410 DNYKALEP
+410 DNYDQLKP
-418 YELAYTYLTEA
+418 YELAYTYMTEA

-437 FAGRFARLAEVTKD
+437 FAGRFAKLSEVTKD
-451 TPQDKVD
+451 TPQEDID
-458 QMVANLKTSSAAFFK
+458 RMITNLKATAESFFK

-481 EVAVMALNEYLK
+481 EVACMLLKEYMK
-493 AQPADFRPGFLND
+493 AQPADFRPSFLND
-506 IKDVNEYVDKLFA
+506 IKDVDEYVNKLFD
-519 KSMFTDQAK
+519 KSIFTDRGKVTGLLENFKAK
-528 VNELLNNF
+528 D
-536 SVNKAKKL
+536 AKKL
-544 QKDPALQAYESLMG
+544 AGDPALKVYQNMISFYRDAVYERISDLSN
-558 FFVDEVY
+558 D
-565 KPNATITA
+565 
-573 NIDRLRRIYM
+573 IDRLQRVYM
-583 KGQMEME
+583 KGQMEMQ

-619 KYKHFTTLEGI
+619 TYKHFTTLEGI
-630 MQKGN
+630 MQKEN
-635 PDIYDYVVEPRLKEL
+635 PDIYDYVVEPCLKEL
-650 YNKKDYG
+650 YNNKDYG

-681 GSPILNAEG
+681 GSPILNADG

-708 IYDPDICRNISVD
+708 IYDPSICRNISVD

-737 LVDEMTIVE
+737 LINEMTIVE

>member
-1 MVPRVVLPRGEFL
+1 LPQQTKLSTMKKISILLALFL
-14 LLLGPLIEPKKAY
+14 
-27 LCIIKTLFMKHK
+27 
-39 TLLLTFLVL
+39 TLLVGV
-48 LPAFLFAGEGMWI
+48 AKAGEGMWI

-70 EMQEMGMKITAD
+70 EMQEMGMKITAE

-106 IVSDLGLLL
+106 IVSDYGLLL

-154 SVIFLRE
+154 SVTFLRE
-161 MRDVTDQVL
+161 MRDVTEKILFNVTD
-170 KGVSIDMPEDERQAL
+170 DMSEKERQAK
-185 VDKNM
+185 VDENIK
-190 KSIIAS
+190 KYI
-196 VEKETP
+196 ELTQKETP

-208 PYFLGNEYYLL
+208 PFFLGNQYYMLF
-219 LNEVYTDVRL
+219 NEVYTDVRL

-255 FSVFRVY
+255 FSIFRVY

-267 HPAVYD
+267 HPAEYS

-280 PAKHLDISLKGAE
+280 PAKHLDISLKGAD

-312 AVAVDQEANVID
+312 AVAVDQEANLID
-324 PIMVDLRGKVLDIY
+324 PITVDLRGKVLDIY

-372 INHFHGVQKKH
+372 INHFHGVEKKQ
-383 DYENR
+383 DFEKSFQEWALGARNR
-388 FQKWVLESRSRHIY
+388 YMYI
-402 VDLLRQFK
+402 DLLNQFEK
-410 DNYKALEP
+410 DYKALEP
-418 YELAYTYLTEA
+418 YELAYTYVAEA
-429 GLRIELVS
+429 GMRIELIR
-437 FAGRFARLAEVTKD
+437 FAGRFAKLSEVTKD
-451 TPQDKVD
+451 TPQEEIDK
-458 QMVANLKTSSAAFFK
+458 MLASLKTATAAFFK

-481 EVAVMALNEYLK
+481 EVAVMLLKEYLK
-493 AQPADFRPGFLND
+493 AQPADFRPAFLND

-519 KSMFTDQAK
+519 KTMFTDEAK
-528 VNELLNNF
+528 VNDLLDNF
-536 SVNKAKKL
+536 KPNKAKKL
-544 QKDPALQAYESLMG
+544 ANDPAMKAYESLIL
-558 FFVDEVY
+558 FYRDQVY
-565 KPNATITA
+565 NNISDITA
-573 NIDRLRRIYM
+573 NIDRLRRVYM
-583 KGQMEME
+583 KGQMEMQT
-590 PEKRFSP
+590 EKRLFP
-597 DANFTL
+597 DANSTL
-603 RVTYGKVEGFK
+603 RVTYGKIEGFK
-614 PKDGM
+614 PQDG
-619 KYKHFTTLEGI
+619 KTYRHFTTLEGI
-630 MQKGN
+630 MQKEN

-657 RYADKDGTMHVAFTA
+657 RYADKDGSMHVAFTA

-737 LVDEMTIVE
+737 LIDEMTIIE

>member
-1 MVPRVVLPRGEFL
+1 MKKLHFL
-14 LLLGPLIEPKKAY
+14 
-27 LCIIKTLFMKHK
+27 
-39 TLLLTFLVL
+39 TLLVL
-48 LPAFLFAGEGMWI
+48 FPAFLFAGEGMWI

-70 EMQEMGMKITAD
+70 EMQEMGMRITAD

-106 IVSDLGLLL
+106 IVSDQGLLL

-120 GYDYIQKHSSVE
+120 GYGYIQRHSSVE

-161 MRDVTDQVL
+161 MRDVTAQVL
-170 KGVSIDMPEDERQAL
+170 DGIDIEMAEADRQAK
-185 VDKNM
+185 VDANIK
-190 KSIIAS
+190 KIVAA
-196 VEKETP
+196 VEKETA
-202 YKVSIK
+202 YKVSVK
-208 PYFLGNEYYLL
+208 PFFLGNEYYLL
-219 LNEVYTDVRL
+219 LEETYTDVRL

-267 HPAVYD
+267 HPADYSH
-273 KDNVPYK
+273 DNVPYK
-280 PAKHLDISLKGAE
+280 PAKHLDISLKGAD

-312 AVAVDQEANVID
+312 AIAVDQEANVID
-324 PIMVDLRGKVLDIY
+324 PIAVDLRGKILDIY
-338 NKYQEQDPKV
+338 NKYQEQDKKV

-372 INHFHGVQKKH
+372 INHFHGVEKKQA
-383 DYENR
+383 YEKT
-388 FQKWVLESRSRHIY
+388 FMDWCYASRSRYMYIN
-402 VDLLRQFK
+402 LLKHFDEQ
-410 DNYKALEP
+410 YKALEP
-418 YELAYTYLTEA
+418 YRMAYTYMTNA
-429 GLRIELVS
+429 GLNIELIT
-437 FAGRFARLAEVTKD
+437 FAGNFNRLSKVTD
-451 TPQDKVD
+451 ETPQEEIDK
-458 QMVANLKTSSAAFFK
+458 MLTSLKNASQAFFK
-473 DYYEPIDR
+473 DYYQPIDE
-481 EVAVMALNEYLK
+481 EVAKTMLNDYLSQPVEFRPDFLNEI
-493 AQPADFRPGFLND
+493 ND
-506 IKDVNEYVDKLFA
+506 VDTYVNDLFN
-519 KSMFTDQAK
+519 KSMFADEEK
-528 VNELLNNF
+528 VNAFLDGF
-536 SVNKAKKL
+536 KPNKVKKL
-544 QKDPALQAYESLMG
+544 QKDPALKAYQSMIGFYHGEVLPKMSPINKQIDSLQ
-558 FFVDEVY
+558 
-565 KPNATITA
+565 
-573 NIDRLRRIYM
+573 RIYM
-583 KGQMEME
+583 KGQMVME

-603 RVTYGKVEGFK
+603 RVTYGKIEGFK
-614 PKDGM
+614 PQDG
-619 KYKHFTTLEGI
+619 KNYRHFTTLEGI
-630 MQKGN
+630 MEKEN
-635 PDIYDYVVEPRLKEL
+635 PDIYDYVVEPKLKQL
-650 YNKKDYG
+650 YNNKDYG

-681 GSPILNAEG
+681 GSPILNADG

-708 IYDPDICRNISVD
+708 VYDPDICRNISVD

-728 IDKFAGAGH
+728 IDKFAGAKN
-737 LVDEMTIVE
+737 LIQEMDIIE

>member
-1 MVPRVVLPRGEFL
+1 MKKTSLLTVL
-14 LLLGPLIEPKKAY
+14 LLAAT
-27 LCIIKTLFMKHK
+27 C
-39 TLLLTFLVL
+39 V
-48 LPAFLFAGEGMWI
+48 FAGEGMWI

-70 EMQEMGMKITAD
+70 EMQEMGMRITAD
-82 DIYSINHSS
+82 DIYSLNHSS

-106 IVSDLGLLL
+106 IVSDYGLLL

-120 GYDYIQKHSSVE
+120 GYDHIQKHSSVE

-139 FWAMNRGEELPCPGL
+139 FWAMNRSEELPCPGL

-161 MRDVTDQVL
+161 MRDVTQKVL
-170 KGVSIDMPEDERQAL
+170 YNVNDDMDEKERQNL
-185 VDKNM
+185 INDNIKR
-190 KSIIAS
+190 IIAD
-196 VEKETP
+196 VEKETS

-219 LNEVYTDVRL
+219 LNEEYTDVRL

-255 FSVFRVY
+255 FSIFRVY
-262 ADKDG
+262 AGKDG
-267 HPAVYD
+267 HPADYSA
-273 KDNVPYK
+273 DNIPYK
-280 PAKHLDISLKGAE
+280 PAKHLDISLKGAD

-306 TNEYLP
+306 TSEYLP

-324 PIMVDLRGKVLDIY
+324 PIAVDLRGKILDIY
-338 NKYQEQDPKV
+338 NQYQEQDPKV

-372 INHFHGVQKKH
+372 INHFHGVEKKRF
-383 DYENR
+383 YEKSFQEWALGARNR
-388 FQKWVLESRSRHIY
+388 YLYI
-402 VDLLRQFK
+402 DLLKQFEQK
-410 DNYKALEP
+410 YKELEP
-418 YELAYTYLTEA
+418 YRVAYTYLSNA
-429 GLRIELVS
+429 GLNIEIID
-437 FAGRFARLAEVTKD
+437 FAGNFNRLSQVTAD
-451 TPQDKVD
+451 TPPEDVD
-458 QMVANLKTSSAAFFK
+458 RMIASLRRASAEFFK
-473 DYYEPIDR
+473 DYYQPID
-481 EVAVMALNEYLK
+481 EDVARSMLSEYLK
-493 AQPADFRPGFLND
+493 HQPADFRPGFLNE
-506 IKDVNEYVDKLFA
+506 ITNVNQYVEQLFA
-519 KSMFTDQAK
+519 KSMFASEEQ
-528 VNELLNNF
+528 VNAFLDGF
-536 SVNKAKKL
+536 KPKSIKKL
-544 QKDPALQAYESLMG
+544 QKDPALLAYQSMIS
-558 FFVDEVY
+558 FYRDEVNP
-565 KPNATITA
+565 KMTA
-573 NIDRLRRIYM
+573 INTELSRMQRLYM
-583 KGQMEME
+583 KGQMLME

-614 PKDGM
+614 PQDG
-619 KYKHFTTLEGI
+619 KNYRHFTTLEGI
-630 MQKGN
+630 MEKEN
-635 PDIYDYVVEPRLKEL
+635 PDIYDYVVEPKLKQL
-650 YNKKDYG
+650 YNTKDYG

-681 GSPILNAEG
+681 GSPILNADG

-708 IYDPDICRNISVD
+708 VYDPSICRNISVD

-728 IDKFAGAGH
+728 IDKFAGATN
-737 LVDEMTIVE
+737 LINEMTIIEN

>member
-1 MVPRVVLPRGEFL
+1 MKRLSL
-14 LLLGPLIEPKKAY
+14 LFTLI
-27 LCIIKTLFMKHK
+27 LTLS
-39 TLLLTFLVL
+39 VGIVR
-48 LPAFLFAGEGMWI
+48 AGEGMWI

-70 EMQEMGMKITAD
+70 EMQEMGMKITAE

-106 IVSDLGLLL
+106 IVSDYGLLF

-139 FWAMNRGEELPCPGL
+139 FWAMNRSEELPCPGL
-154 SVIFLRE
+154 SVTFLRE
-161 MRDVTDQVL
+161 MRDVTEQVL
-170 KGVSIDMPEDERQAL
+170 DGITIDTPEEERQAL
-185 VDKNM
+185 IEAHIKKIVE
-190 KSIIAS
+190 A
-196 VEKETP
+196 VEKETK
-202 YKVSIK
+202 YKVSVK

-255 FSVFRVY
+255 FSIFRVY

-267 HPAVYD
+267 HPAAYS

-280 PAKHLDISLKGAE
+280 PAKHLDISLKGVE

-312 AVAVDQEANVID
+312 AVAVDQEANLID
-324 PIMVDLRGKVLDIY
+324 PITVDLRGKVLDIY

-372 INHFHGVQKKH
+372 INHFHGVEKKRAF
-383 DYENR
+383 EESFQEWALGARNR
-388 FQKWVLESRSRHIY
+388 YMYI
-402 VDLLRQFK
+402 DLLNQFDK
-410 DNYKALEP
+410 NYKELEP
-418 YELAYTYLTEA
+418 YQLAYTYFTEA
-429 GLRIELVS
+429 GMRIELVR
-437 FAGRFARLAEVTKD
+437 FAGRFARLSEVTKD
-451 TPQDKVD
+451 TPQEEIDN
-458 QMVANLKTSSAAFFK
+458 MVVALKTASAAFYK
-473 DYYEPIDR
+473 DYYQPIDR
-481 EVAVMALNEYLK
+481 EVAAMLLKEYLK
-493 AQPADFRPGFLND
+493 AQPTDFRPAFLND

-519 KSMFTDQAK
+519 KSMFIDEVK
-528 VNELLNNF
+528 VNDLLDNF
-536 SVNKAKKL
+536 KPNKAKKL
-544 QKDPALQAYESLMG
+544 ADDPAMKIYQSLIK
-558 FFVDEVY
+558 FYRDEVY
-565 KPNATITA
+565 DHISSLNG

-583 KGQMEME
+583 KGQMEMQT
-590 PEKRFSP
+590 EKRLFP

-614 PKDGM
+614 PQDG
-619 KYKHFTTLEGI
+619 KTYRHFTTLEGI
-630 MQKGN
+630 MEKEN
-635 PDIYDYVVEPRLKEL
+635 PDIYDYVVEPRLKQL
-650 YNKKDYG
+650 YNNKDYG

-708 IYDPDICRNISVD
+708 IYDPAICRNISVD

-728 IDKFAGAGH
+728 IDKFAGARH
-737 LVDEMTIVE
+737 LIDEMTIVE

>member
-1 MVPRVVLPRGEFL
+1 MKRL
-14 LLLGPLIEPKKAY
+14 LLSLAI
-27 LCIIKTLFMKHK
+27 
-39 TLLLTFLVL
+39 LLTS
-48 LPAFLFAGEGMWI
+48 AMAFAGEGMWI

-70 EMQEMGMKITAD
+70 EMQEMGMRITAD

-106 IVSDLGLLL
+106 IVSDYGLLL

-120 GYDYIQKHSSVE
+120 GFDWIQKHSSVE
-132 HDYLTNG
+132 HDYLTDG
-139 FWAMNRGEELPCPGL
+139 FWAMDRSQELPCPGL
-154 SVIFLRE
+154 TVTILRE

-170 KGVSIDMPEDERQAL
+170 YHVTEEMTEEKRQATI
-185 VDKNM
+185 DQAIKD
-190 KSIIAS
+190 IIAE
-196 VEKETP
+196 VEKTTN

-208 PYFLGNEYYLL
+208 PFFLGNEYYLL
-219 LNEVYTDVRL
+219 LNEVFRDVRL

-267 HPAVYD
+267 HLANYSA
-273 KDNVPYK
+273 DNVPYK
-280 PAKHLDISLKGAE
+280 PAQHLQISLKGAD

-306 TNEYLP
+306 TSEYLP

-324 PIMVDLRGKVLDIY
+324 PIAVDLRGKILDVY
-338 NKYQEQDPKV
+338 NTYQEKDRKV

-372 INHFHGVQKKH
+372 INHFHGVEKKRFYEESFQEWCLASRQRYLYINLLKDFEQK
-383 DYENR
+383 
-388 FQKWVLESRSRHIY
+388 
-402 VDLLRQFK
+402 
-410 DNYKALEP
+410 YKELEP
-418 YELAYTYLTEA
+418 YRVAYTYLSNA
-429 GLRIELVS
+429 GLNIEIVD
-437 FAGRFARLAEVTKD
+437 FAGKFNKLSEVTSD
-451 TPQDKVD
+451 TPQEEVDK
-458 QMVANLKTSSAAFFK
+458 MLASLRKASETFFK
-473 DYYEPIDR
+473 DYYQPIDE
-481 EVAVMALNEYLK
+481 EVARTMLAEYLNN
-493 AQPADFRPGFLND
+493 QPADFRPGFLND
-506 IKDVNEYVDKLFA
+506 IKDVDDYVKTLFS
-519 KSMFTDQAK
+519 KSMFADEEK
-528 VNELLNNF
+528 VNNF
-536 SVNKAKKL
+536 IDNFKPSKAKKL
-544 QKDPALQAYESLMG
+544 QKDPALIAYQSLIN
-558 FFVDEVY
+558 FYSEEVNP
-565 KPNATITA
+565 KMSAINNDLA
-573 NIDRLRRIYM
+573 RLQRLYM
-583 KGQMEME
+583 KGQMLME

-614 PKDGM
+614 PQDG
-619 KYKHFTTLEGI
+619 KNFRHFTTLEGI
-630 MQKGN
+630 MEKEN
-635 PDIYDYVVEPRLKEL
+635 PDIYDYVVEPKLKEL
-650 YNKKDYG
+650 YNNKDYG

-681 GSPILNAEG
+681 GSPILNADG

-708 IYDPDICRNISVD
+708 VYDPDICRNISVD

-728 IDKFAGAGH
+728 IDKFAGAKN
-737 LVDEMTIVE
+737 LIAEMDIVE

>member
-1 MVPRVVLPRGEFL
+1 
-14 LLLGPLIEPKKAY
+14 
-27 LCIIKTLFMKHK
+27 MKRI
-39 TLLLTFLVL
+39 TLLITFILTLSIGI
-48 LPAFLFAGEGMWI
+48 AKAGEGMWI

-70 EMQEMGMKITAD
+70 EMQEMGMKITAE

-106 IVSDLGLLL
+106 IVSDQGLLL

-154 SVIFLRE
+154 KVTFLRE
-161 MRDVTDQVL
+161 MRDVTKKIL
-170 KGVSIDMPEDERQAL
+170 TGVTMDMTELERQGKIEENKKKL
-185 VDKNM
+185 IDQF
-190 KSIIAS
+190 
-196 VEKETP
+196 EKETT
-202 YKVSIK
+202 YKVRIM
-208 PYFLGNEYYLL
+208 PFFLGNEYYALF
-219 LNEVYTDVRL
+219 NEVYTDVRL

-237 GKFGGDTDNWV
+237 GKFGGDTDNWI

-255 FSVFRVY
+255 FSIFRVY
-262 ADKDG
+262 ADKEG

-306 TNEYLP
+306 TSEYLP
-312 AVAVDQEANVID
+312 AVAVDQEANLID
-324 PIMVDLRGKVLDIY
+324 PIRVDLRGKVLDIY

-372 INHFHGVQKKH
+372 INHFHGIEKKEAFEK
-383 DYENR
+383 D
-388 FQKWVLESRSRHIY
+388 FQEWVLGARNRY
-402 VDLLRQFK
+402 MYLDLLKDFK
-410 DNYKALEP
+410 KNYKDLEP
-418 YELAYTYLTEA
+418 YQLAYTYMAEA
-429 GLRIELVS
+429 GQRVELIS
-437 FAGRFARLAEVTKD
+437 FASSFLRLEDANKD
-451 TPQDKVD
+451 TPQEEIDK
-458 QMVANLKTSSAAFFK
+458 AIKALKNKTASFFK
-473 DYYEPIDR
+473 DYYLPIDK
-481 EVAVMALNEYLK
+481 EVAAMLFKEYMK
-493 AQPADFRPGFLND
+493 AQPADFRPSFLND
-506 IKDVNEYVDKLFA
+506 IKDVDESVDKLFA
-519 KSMFTDQAK
+519 KSMFTDEAK
-528 VNELLNNF
+528 VNDLLDNF
-536 SVNKAKKL
+536 KPNKVKRITN
-544 QKDPALQAYESLMG
+544 DPAIKIYKSLAE
-558 FFVDEVY
+558 FYRDKIFDSII
-565 KPNATITA
+565 TI
-573 NIDRLRRIYM
+573 NSKNDRLQRLYM
-583 KGQMEME
+583 KGQMEMQT
-590 PEKRFSP
+590 EKRLFP

-603 RVTYGKVEGFK
+603 RVTYGKIEGFK
-614 PKDGM
+614 PQDG
-619 KYKHFTTLEGI
+619 KTYRHFTTLEGI
-630 MQKGN
+630 MQKEN
-635 PDIYDYVVEPRLKEL
+635 PDIYDYVVEPRLKQL
-650 YNKKDYG
+650 YINKDYG

-737 LVDEMTIVE
+737 LIDEMTIVE

>member
-1 MVPRVVLPRGEFL
+1 MKRLSLSLV
-14 LLLGPLIEPKKAY
+14 
-27 LCIIKTLFMKHK
+27 LFM
-39 TLLLTFLVL
+39 
-48 LPAFLFAGEGMWI
+48 LFPFFAKAGEGMWI

-70 EMQEMGMKITAD
+70 EMQEMGMRITAE

-106 IVSDLGLLL
+106 IVSDYGLLL

-120 GYDYIQKHSSVE
+120 GYDYIQRHSSVE

-170 KGVSIDMPEDERQAL
+170 ADITIDMPEDERQAK
-185 VDKNM
+185 VDEHIKA
-190 KSIIAS
+190 IIAD
-196 VEKETP
+196 VEKETN

-255 FSVFRVY
+255 FSIFRVY

-267 HPAVYD
+267 HPAVYSE
-273 KDNVPYK
+273 DNVPYK

-312 AVAVDQEANVID
+312 SVAVDQEANLID
-324 PIMVDLRGKVLDIY
+324 PITVDLRGKVLDIY

-357 GLGNG
+357 SIGNG

-372 INHFHGVQKKH
+372 INHFHGVEKKEA
-383 DYENR
+383 YEHE
-388 FQKWVLESRSRHIY
+388 FFDWAMQSRSRYMY
-402 VDLLRQFK
+402 VNLMKDFK
-410 DNYKALEP
+410 KNYEELEP
-418 YELAYTYLTEA
+418 YELAYTYMAEA
-429 GLRIELVS
+429 GMRIEIVN
-437 FAGRFARLAEVTKD
+437 FAGRFVKLSEVTKD
-451 TPQDKVD
+451 TPQDEID
-458 QMVANLKTSSAAFFK
+458 MMITNLKASAEKFYK

-481 EVAVMALNEYLK
+481 EVAAMLLSEYLK
-493 AQPADFRPGFLND
+493 AQPADFRPAFLND
-506 IKDVNEYVDKLFA
+506 IKDVNDYVGKMFD

-528 VNELLNNF
+528 VNTLLDNFKVNN
-536 SVNKAKKL
+536 AKKL
-544 QKDPALQAYESLMG
+544 ANDPALLVYQSLIG
-558 FFVDEVY
+558 FYREKVY
-565 KPNATITA
+565 DHIKALTEDNA
-573 NIDRLRRIYM
+573 RLQRIYM
-583 KGQMEME
+583 KGQMEMQ

-603 RVTYGKVEGFK
+603 RVTYGKVEGFR

-619 KYKHFTTLEGI
+619 KYNHFTTLEGI
-630 MQKGN
+630 MQKEN
-635 PDIYDYVVEPRLKEL
+635 PDIYDYVVEPRLKQL
-650 YNKKDYG
+650 YNTKDYG

-681 GSPILNAEG
+681 GSPILNADG

-737 LVDEMTIVE
+737 LINEMTIVE

>member
-1 MVPRVVLPRGEFL
+1 M
-14 LLLGPLIEPKKAY
+14 
-27 LCIIKTLFMKHK
+27 T
-39 TLLLTFLVL
+39 TLLVL
-48 LPAFLFAGEGMWI
+48 FPTFLFAGEGMWI

-70 EMQEMGMKITAD
+70 EMQEMGMRITAE

-106 IVSDLGLLL
+106 IVSDYGLLL

-120 GYDYIQKHSSVE
+120 GYDDIQKHSSVE

-139 FWAMNRGEELPCPGL
+139 FWAMNRNEELPCPGL

-161 MRDVTDQVL
+161 MRDVTDRVL
-170 KGVSIDMPEDERQAL
+170 AGTNIDMPEDERQAIIN
-185 VDKNM
+185 KNM
-190 KSIIAS
+190 KQVIAE
-196 VEKETP
+196 VEKETT
-202 YKVSIK
+202 YKASIK
-208 PYFLGNEYYLL
+208 PFFLGNEYYLL
-219 LNEVYTDVRL
+219 LNETYTDVRL

-255 FSVFRVY
+255 FSIFRVY

-267 HPAVYD
+267 HPADYSR
-273 KDNVPYK
+273 DNVPYK
-280 PAKHLDISLKGAE
+280 PAKHLDISLKGAN

-312 AVAVDQEANVID
+312 AVAVDQEANLID

-348 RIQYASKHA
+348 RIQYAAKHA
-357 GLGNG
+357 GIGNG

-372 INHFHGVQKKH
+372 INHFHGIEKKN
-383 DYENR
+383 DYETR
-388 FQKWVLESRSRHIY
+388 FYDWAMQSRSRYMY
-402 VDLLRQFK
+402 VNLLKQFK
-410 DNYKALEP
+410 DSYTELKP
-418 YELAYTYLTEA
+418 YQLAYTYMAEA
-429 GLRIELVS
+429 GMRIELIN
-437 FAGRFARLAEVTKD
+437 FAGRFARLADMDKD
-451 TPQDKVD
+451 TPQEQIDNMIASLKSTA
-458 QMVANLKTSSAAFFK
+458 ANFFK
-473 DYYEPIDR
+473 DYYMPIDK
-481 EVAVMALNEYLK
+481 EVAAMLLKEYLK
-493 AQPADFRPGFLND
+493 AQPADFRPSFLND
-506 IKDVNEYVDKLFA
+506 IKDVDEFVEQMFK
-519 KSMFTDQAK
+519 KSMFTDEARVNDYLDNFKPSK
-528 VNELLNNF
+528 V
-536 SVNKAKKL
+536 KKL
-544 QKDPALQAYESLMG
+544 QNDPAIKAYQSLIG
-558 FFVDEVY
+558 FYRDEVY
-565 KPNATITA
+565 DHIVSINA

-614 PKDGM
+614 PQDG
-619 KYKHFTTLEGI
+619 KTYRHFTTLEGI
-630 MQKGN
+630 MQKEN
-635 PDIYDYVVEPRLKEL
+635 PDIYDYVVEPRLKQL
-650 YNKKDYG
+650 YNTKDYG

-681 GSPILNAEG
+681 GSPILNADG

-737 LVDEMTIVE
+737 LIDEMTIVE